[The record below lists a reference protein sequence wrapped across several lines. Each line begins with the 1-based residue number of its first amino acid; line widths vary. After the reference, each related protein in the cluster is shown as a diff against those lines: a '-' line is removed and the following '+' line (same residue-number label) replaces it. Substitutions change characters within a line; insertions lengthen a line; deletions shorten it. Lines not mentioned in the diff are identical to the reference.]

1 METIR
6 FIEELSQI
14 EVEEARNEVENAWLD
29 WL

>member
-14 EVEEARNEVENAWLD
+14 EVEEARNEVENGWFD